1 MARAQNKHPT
11 PKVNVVPILDAV
23 FIFIFFLLMSTQ
35 FIEYFQIST
44 AKPRIK
50 NVTGSELAQ
59 KEPKQIKLL
68 LSNEKIEVVQGMNEK
83 SLGAF
88 GYEEQQIQELKA
100 MLRDLKNKNPQ
111 ENSVIIK
118 PYKDVKYS
126 NVIIAIDSAQQ
137 KVSKKKVG
145 IDALFRSI
153 AFEPRM

>member
-1 MARAQNKHPT
+1 MGRSKSKHPI

-44 AKPRIK
+44 AKPRVK
-50 NVTGSELAQ
+50 NVSGSELAK

-68 LSNEKIEVVQGMNEK
+68 LSNDKIEIVQGMNEK

-88 GYEEQQIQELKA
+88 TYDESQILELKA
-100 MLRDLKNKNPQ
+100 MLRDLKIKNPE

-137 KVSKKKVG
+137 KVAKKKVG
-145 IDALFRSI
+145 KDALFRSI
-153 AFEPRM
+153 AFEPRN